1 MADPILV
8 LDVGGTK
15 LAAGVMLEDLTIEC
29 REETPTLA
37 HEGADAILSRLL
49 DLGRRVQT
57 GFAHAHRTRPAPVAV
72 GLASAGYI
80 DHETGTV
87 LFATD
92 NLPGWT
98 GQALAV
104 ALTQAFGLPAAVAND
119 GACFAL
125 AEALAGAGCG
135 YRHVLVVT
143 VGTGVGGGLI
153 IDGQL
158 YGGWQGRAGAIGHLC
173 VDPVAGRPCT
183 CGLTGCLESY
193 TATRIMVAESGY
205 RSIQELADHYCAGH
219 EELAVEEAAA
229 WLGWGL
235 ASLAHTLGPEA
246 IVIGGSVGLLGDRYL
261 DAVRTHFQRHAMT
274 LHGSIPVLAAQLGA
288 DSGLIGAGLLARGL
302 RSAP

>member
-1 MADPILV
+1 MTDPILV

-15 LAAGVMLEDLTIEC
+15 LAAGVMLDDLTIEG

-37 HEGADAILSRLL
+37 HEGADAILTRLL
-49 DLGRRVQT
+49 ELGRQVLT
-57 GFAHAHRTRPAPVAV
+57 GFAQAHPTLPAPVAV

-98 GQALAV
+98 GQALAA
-104 ALTQAFGLPAAVAND
+104 ALTQAFGLPAVTAND
-119 GACFAL
+119 AACFAL
-125 AEALAGAGCG
+125 AEALAGAGRG
-135 YRHVLVVT
+135 YRHVLVVA

-173 VDPVAGRPCT
+173 VEPVAGRPCT

-205 RSIQELADHYCAGH
+205 GSVQELADRYCAGN
-219 EELAVEEAAA
+219 EEPAVDEAAA

-261 DAVRTHFQRHAMT
+261 DAVRTHFQSHAMA
-274 LHGSIPVLAAQLGA
+274 LHRSTPILPAQLGA
-288 DSGLIGAGLLARGL
+288 DSGLIGAGLLARES
-302 RSAP
+302 RSAA